1 MSPDLSYICPVNKII
16 TMKRNWI
23 GSSMIVALFALLASG
38 CGHSQRTLEF
48 RGICVDDPQGE
59 NGLYNPGRGFRL
71 ETAVDVLHEKDTPT
85 EELNELSAKYVADSV
100 SLSQSYFYLTYL
112 IGKELSEENFRTMQ
126 AYFDELQKQGKKAV
140 LRFAY
145 ERDFMGRSPVGP
157 TGEQILAHLDQLK
170 PFLEKNK
177 DLILVVQAGMIGAW
191 GEWHSSVQGLENS
204 EETKAA
210 VLEKLLSV
218 VPAERNVQVRL
229 PEFKNLLKDKPEL
242 YKRLSFHDDFIVIR
256 PDRWDADM
264 HEGTPKFDQI
274 VAESPYLVVDG
285 ELPWGFWSVGA
296 DPDSPSA
303 GWIIDGLQVA
313 RRLFLQHYTSLSII
327 HNYKEQHPNKRFDEN
342 NPPEYSMVVWKKTMI
357 TEDSLLQHHMP
368 VSDSYFRKK
377 DGTKVKRNVF
387 DYIRDHLGYRIELQ
401 SLQLPSKFVSG
412 KENVLKLSLKNRG
425 FATVFGEHPVYF
437 VLIDDAGEVTEFPT
451 DANPKNWQ
459 PFEPKDSTYTS
470 LTHTVDVSLELP
482 ASLTA
487 GTYKL
492 GLWIP
497 DGSERLRYN
506 PRYAIHCANGDTD
519 WWISKDGKYG
529 VNVLTAVE
537 VE

>member
-1 MSPDLSYICPVNKII
+1 M
-16 TMKRNWI
+16 
-23 GSSMIVALFALLASG
+23 
-38 CGHSQRTLEF
+38 
-48 RGICVDDPQGE
+48 
-59 NGLYNPGRGFRL
+59 
-71 ETAVDVLHEKDTPT
+71 
-85 EELNELSAKYVADSV
+85 
-100 SLSQSYFYLTYL
+100 
-112 IGKELSEENFRTMQ
+112 
-126 AYFDELQKQGKKAV
+126 
-140 LRFAY
+140 
-145 ERDFMGRSPVGP
+145 
-157 TGEQILAHLDQLK
+157 
-170 PFLEKNK
+170 
-177 DLILVVQAGMIGAW
+177 
-191 GEWHSSVQGLENS
+191 
-204 EETKAA
+204 
-210 VLEKLLSV
+210 EKLLSV
-218 VPAERNVQVRL
+218 VPAGRNVQVRL

-274 VAESPYLVVDG
+274 VAESSYLVVDG

-437 VLIDDAGEVTEFPT
+437 VLIDDAGEVTEFPA

>member
-1 MSPDLSYICPVNKII
+1 
-16 TMKRNWI
+16 
-23 GSSMIVALFALLASG
+23 MI
-38 CGHSQRTLEF
+38 
-48 RGICVDDPQGE
+48 
-59 NGLYNPGRGFRL
+59 
-71 ETAVDVLHEKDTPT
+71 
-85 EELNELSAKYVADSV
+85 
-100 SLSQSYFYLTYL
+100 
-112 IGKELSEENFRTMQ
+112 
-126 AYFDELQKQGKKAV
+126 ELQKQGKKAV

-204 EETKAA
+204 KETKAA

-218 VPAERNVQVRL
+218 VPAGRNVQVRL

-313 RRLFLQHYTSLSII
+313 RRLSSSII
-327 HNYKEQHPNKRFDEN
+327 LH
-342 NPPEYSMVVWKKTMI
+342 
-357 TEDSLLQHHMP
+357 
-368 VSDSYFRKK
+368 
-377 DGTKVKRNVF
+377 
-387 DYIRDHLGYRIELQ
+387 
-401 SLQLPSKFVSG
+401 
-412 KENVLKLSLKNRG
+412 
-425 FATVFGEHPVYF
+425 
-437 VLIDDAGEVTEFPT
+437 
-451 DANPKNWQ
+451 
-459 PFEPKDSTYTS
+459 
-470 LTHTVDVSLELP
+470 
-482 ASLTA
+482 
-487 GTYKL
+487 
-492 GLWIP
+492 
-497 DGSERLRYN
+497 
-506 PRYAIHCANGDTD
+506 
-519 WWISKDGKYG
+519 
-529 VNVLTAVE
+529 
-537 VE
+537 

>member
-303 GWIIDGLQVA
+303 GWIIDGMQAA

-327 HNYKEQHPNKRFDEN
+327 HNYKEQHPNNRFDEN

-377 DGTKVKRNVF
+377 DGTKVKRNMF

-459 PFEPKDSTYTS
+459 PFEPKDSAYTS
-470 LTHTVDVSLELP
+470 LMHTVDVSLELP
-482 ASLTA
+482 ASVTA

-497 DGSERLRYN
+497 DGSDRLRYN
-506 PRYAIHCANGDTD
+506 LRYAIHCANGDTD

>member
-303 GWIIDGLQVA
+303 GWIIDGMQAA

-327 HNYKEQHPNKRFDEN
+327 HNYKEQHPNNRFDEN

-377 DGTKVKRNVF
+377 DGTKVKRNMF

-459 PFEPKDSTYTS
+459 PFEPKDSAYTS
-470 LTHTVDVSLELP
+470 LMHTVDVSLELP
-482 ASLTA
+482 ASVTA

-497 DGSERLRYN
+497 DGSDRLRYN
-506 PRYAIHCANGDTD
+506 HRYAIHCANGDTD

>member
-210 VLEKLLSV
+210 VLEKLLAV

-303 GWIIDGLQVA
+303 GWIIDGMQAA
-313 RRLFLQHYTSLSII
+313 RRLFLQHYTS
-327 HNYKEQHPNKRFDEN
+327 NNRFDEN

-377 DGTKVKRNVF
+377 DGTKVKRNMF

-459 PFEPKDSTYTS
+459 PFEPKDSAYTS
-470 LTHTVDVSLELP
+470 LMHTVDVSLELP
-482 ASLTA
+482 ASVTA

-497 DGSERLRYN
+497 DGSDRLRYN